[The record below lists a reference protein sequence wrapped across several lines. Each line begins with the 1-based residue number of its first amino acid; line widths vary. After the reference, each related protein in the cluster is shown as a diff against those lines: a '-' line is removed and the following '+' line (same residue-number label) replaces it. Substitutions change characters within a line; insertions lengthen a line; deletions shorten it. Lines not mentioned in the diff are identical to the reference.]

1 MKDWTKLVNII
12 RETIHEAVRQSF
24 LAVFFTMINELS
36 EKGNE
41 KESYRDK
48 TIKKLK
54 AYPILQNNIKEYE
67 KDLEDIYKEE
77 FGSSP
82 AVHIAQGYYCSDLTI
97 DEVRRAEALKIEV
110 KIERDMRII
119 KEVDRALAEIKDDY
133 YAPIIKSIYFEK
145 IQIDDISREMKCDKV
160 TVYRNRNRLLDILSI
175 KLYGGSIF
183 D

>member
-12 RETIHEAVRQSF
+12 HETIHEAVKQSF
-24 LAVFFTMINELS
+24 LAVFCVIMNEF
-36 EKGNE
+36 EKTDNDKGN
-41 KESYRDK
+41 YRDK

-54 AYPILQNNIKEYE
+54 AYPILQNNIKEYK

-133 YAPIIKSIYFEK
+133 YAPIIKNIYFNKMEA
-145 IQIDDISREMKCDKV
+145 DDISQILHCDRA
-160 TVYRNRNRLLDILSI
+160 TVYRNKNRLLNVLAI
-175 KLYGGSIF
+175 KLYGG
-183 D
+183 DVLD

>member
-1 MKDWTKLVNII
+1 MFDWIKLTNIV
-12 RETIHEAVRQSF
+12 HEAVRQSF
-24 LAVFFTMINELS
+24 LAVFFTMIKELS
-36 EKGNE
+36 EKGSE
-41 KESYRDK
+41 KENYRDK

-97 DEVRRAEALKIEV
+97 DEIRRAEALKIEV

-119 KEVDRALAEIKDDY
+119 KEMDRALAEIKDDY
-133 YAPIIKSIYFEK
+133 YAPIIKSIYFDKLEA
-145 IQIDDISREMKCDKV
+145 DDIAQTLHCDRA
-160 TVYRNRNRLLDILSI
+160 TVYRNKNRLLNILAI
-175 KLYGGSIF
+175 KLYGG
-183 D
+183 DVLN

>member
-1 MKDWTKLVNII
+1 MFDWNKLT
-12 RETIHEAVRQSF
+12 TIVHEAVRQSF

-36 EKGNE
+36 EKGSE

-54 AYPILQNNIKEYE
+54 AYPILQNNIKEYK

-133 YAPIIKSIYFEK
+133 YAPIIKNIYFDKMEA
-145 IQIDDISREMKCDKV
+145 DDIAPRVCRIDNV
-160 TVYRNRNRLLDILSI
+160 TALKR
-175 KLYGGSIF
+175 KGSLVLFGRHLCCGSLFPI
-183 D
+183 